1 LGIAIGAVA
10 ANALNIYSAAMSFLT
25 LGIRLGL
32 KQRRAVV
39 ALLFGV
45 VGFLVARTGSVGPG
59 SKYEDFLLLITYWIA
74 PFVAVLL
81 TDYRLRRGRYE
92 EATFFD
98 RRHNPWAGAVAT
110 LCGIAASVPFWNQ
123 SLWQG
128 TFAFAHPQF
137 GDLSFVVGFAVSAA
151 VYAATQRAPLGVKLS
166 ARAERT

>member
-59 SKYEDFLLLITYWIA
+59 SK
-74 PFVAVLL
+74 
-81 TDYRLRRGRYE
+81 
-92 EATFFD
+92 
-98 RRHNPWAGAVAT
+98 
-110 LCGIAASVPFWNQ
+110 
-123 SLWQG
+123 
-128 TFAFAHPQF
+128 
-137 GDLSFVVGFAVSAA
+137 
-151 VYAATQRAPLGVKLS
+151 
-166 ARAERT
+166 